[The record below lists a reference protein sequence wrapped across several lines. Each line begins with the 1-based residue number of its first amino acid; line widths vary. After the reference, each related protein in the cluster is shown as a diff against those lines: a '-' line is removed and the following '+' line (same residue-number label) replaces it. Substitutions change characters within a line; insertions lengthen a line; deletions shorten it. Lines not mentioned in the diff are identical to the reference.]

1 MESLLS
7 HCRSAGLRITIGL
20 KAILEALHGATV
32 PQSLQDLENNA
43 ELAKL
48 CDRATIF
55 RTLQRLEGIGLL
67 RRLNFSHSGAKFSLN
82 TGEGHKEYLI
92 CKNCGDVRELAISC
106 PVHKLESDLAD
117 KLGFTEMSHEL
128 TFYGLCPKCSSLQ

>member
-1 MESLLS
+1 MEELLN
-7 HCRSAGLRITIGL
+7 HCRENGLRVTVGL
-20 KAILEALHGATV
+20 RAILDALNAADL
-32 PQSLQDLENNA
+32 PQSLLDLEQNK

-82 TGEGHKEYLI
+82 TGDGHKEYLL
-92 CKNCGDVRELAISC
+92 CKNCGDVQTLDISC
-106 PVHKLESDLAD
+106 PVHKLERELAESR
-117 KLGFTEMSHEL
+117 GFSEMSHEL
-128 TFYGLCPKCSSLQ
+128 TFYGLCPQCS